1 MDQASASL
9 AASCARNP
17 AVPKTSPSWRL
28 SEDQSQIVVPPR
40 DGLAPQSEPH
50 CEPVHIAPRP
60 SSPALCRSNA
70 KGYLL
75 PDFYSGCATGI
86 PGRFSD
92 GLLLRRV
99 HCYAG
104 RAHVLLGRPQPGLR
118 YARPEDV
125 GRVLLEENVR
135 SVLYRYGGR
144 LGDDEKQAADS
155 YCFAYAPR
163 PRSPVQIIKA
173 VHCLDYQSCET
184 EDWETTLAWRICQA
198 LLSSTTA
205 RLPGY
210 EAAAWEIVD

>member
-1 MDQASASL
+1 MDQASAWP

-50 CEPVHIAPRP
+50 SEPVHIAPRP

-86 PGRFSD
+86 PGRFSE

-99 HCYAG
+99 HDLKG
-104 RAHVLLGRPQPGLR
+104 ISHPTLVVNGI
-118 YARPEDV
+118 
-125 GRVLLEENVR
+125 N
-135 SVLYRYGGR
+135 
-144 LGDDEKQAADS
+144 DEM
-155 YCFAYAPR
+155 
-163 PRSPVQIIKA
+163 I
-173 VHCLDYQSCET
+173 
-184 EDWETTLAWRICQA
+184 
-198 LLSSTTA
+198 
-205 RLPGY
+205 
-210 EAAAWEIVD
+210 

>member
-1 MDQASASL
+1 
-9 AASCARNP
+9 
-17 AVPKTSPSWRL
+17 
-28 SEDQSQIVVPPR
+28 
-40 DGLAPQSEPH
+40 
-50 CEPVHIAPRP
+50 
-60 SSPALCRSNA
+60 
-70 KGYLL
+70 
-75 PDFYSGCATGI
+75 
-86 PGRFSD
+86 
-92 GLLLRRV
+92 
-99 HCYAG
+99 
-104 RAHVLLGRPQPGLR
+104 
-118 YARPEDV
+118 
-125 GRVLLEENVR
+125 
-135 SVLYRYGGR
+135 LYRYGGR

>member
-1 MDQASASL
+1 MDQASAWL

-50 CEPVHIAPRP
+50 SEPVHIAPRP

-86 PGRFSD
+86 PGRFSE

-99 HCYAG
+99 HGPRWSTASRIG
-104 RAHVLLGRPQPGLR
+104 RKDAAKIAFLMH
-118 YARPEDV
+118 
-125 GRVLLEENVR
+125 
-135 SVLYRYGGR
+135 
-144 LGDDEKQAADS
+144 EK
-155 YCFAYAPR
+155 
-163 PRSPVQIIKA
+163 V
-173 VHCLDYQSCET
+173 
-184 EDWETTLAWRICQA
+184 
-198 LLSSTTA
+198 
-205 RLPGY
+205 
-210 EAAAWEIVD
+210 